1 MNLAALLTAC
11 RKALLGA
18 ADWQDDINISR
29 KGFFESYRAIGLS
42 IPAYYLCAL
51 AITTQRAAAADSE
64 RTVLP
69 IVLFAILV
77 FIYSLTFSASV
88 YFICRL
94 FSKEAHFKPWVI
106 IRHWSIF
113 FCVLLAA
120 SLYGLFLLGLLP
132 FAVAN
137 YAALCIYLLTLG
149 IDIRLAQQLGEFDMG
164 ASIFIACINFA
175 IGLAALLLGL
185 MQIGGRL

>member
-1 MNLAALLTAC
+1 MNLAVRLTAC

-18 ADWQDDINISR
+18 PDWHEGIDVSQ
-29 KGFFESYRAIGLS
+29 KGFLESYHAVGLS

-51 AITTQRAAAADSE
+51 AITTQRAATTDVE

-69 IVLFAILV
+69 VALFAIIAL
-77 FIYSLTFSASV
+77 IYSLTFSACV
-88 YFICRL
+88 YIICRL
-94 FSKEAHFKPWVI
+94 FNKDSYFEPWVI
-106 IRHWSIF
+106 ARHWSIF

-137 YAALCIYLLTLG
+137 YAALSIYLLTLG
-149 IDIRLAQQLGEFDMG
+149 VDIRLAQKLGKFDIG
-164 ASIFIACINFA
+164 GSIFTACIIFA
-175 IGLAALLLGL
+175 IGLSVLLLG
-185 MQIGGRL
+185 IVKTGGRV